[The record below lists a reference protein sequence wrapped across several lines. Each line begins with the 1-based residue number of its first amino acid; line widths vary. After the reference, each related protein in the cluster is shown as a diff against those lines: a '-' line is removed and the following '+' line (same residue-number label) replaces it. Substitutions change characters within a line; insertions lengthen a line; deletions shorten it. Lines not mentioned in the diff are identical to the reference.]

1 MNNFKK
7 ILSLFFFVLF
17 AFTLVACGP
26 SGEVKAK
33 LEEQA
38 DKIYL
43 GDLSE
48 VTNDLKL
55 PKYAFGDKAFT
66 VEWASD
72 NEKVIEIKELD
83 ELYYLGF
90 VTMQNDVT
98 VVKLTATVT
107 YEKATTT
114 REFEVTVLADEYV
127 GYENIAAVKAQEGK
141 EKDVSKVKFSGT
153 VCFTT
158 GSGFGVYDGSAAM
171 YCYGSNHGRTV
182 GEKVEVRGVW
192 TFYNNMVQ
200 LKESNVKVLG
210 TDDAFNI
217 EGIAEE
223 KSISEIAALEAK
235 SVDPENSTK
244 IFKTKFAAKE
254 NATGSYNTY
263 KLVDPLDSNKIVD
276 VSKYNDADTLTY
288 VGELAASGKFY
299 EGIVI
304 IYCSRSGTNG
314 LWDVLLVPSTVKEVS
329 ITLSDDQ
336 KVSAV
341 ANELKDSFD
350 GKTVKESL
358 TLPTTHANGATITWA
373 SSAED
378 VISAA
383 GVYVAPAAM
392 TDVKLTATIKV
403 GELTETVEITVK
415 AAAKQTSIIKYVT
428 EVEVGKPYKLGLV
441 QEKLEKTLF
450 ATGKL
455 SGSYGE
461 TTEDYASA
469 AEVYLETAEGGYYVY
484 FKNGETKTYISASS
498 YTKDDGK
505 VSYSLVYGEK
515 STVWTF
521 DTEHYTLKANVD
533 GTDVYF
539 GTYNTFN
546 TISVS
551 KFSYVATSYPCRF
564 YVEVPQEPVYVKTVE
579 VGKPYKLGL
588 VQEKLEK
595 TLFATG
601 KLSGSYGETT
611 EDYASAAEVYLETA
625 EGGYYVYFKN
635 GETKTYI
642 SASSYTKDDGKVS
655 YSLVYG
661 EKSTVWTFD
670 TEHYTLKA
678 NVDGTDVYFG
688 TYNTFNT
695 ISVSKFSYVATSYPC
710 RFYTSNGTTGGNET
724 NTEEKL
730 EGATTL
736 DFVTKFAEYA
746 AEWSEAYGEVQVV
759 SSALGVDT
767 KMTIDFSRADKQ
779 RAGNTIDDRP
789 VIAANSGTE
798 YVTVT
803 LETGSISKV
812 QFDLKQWTTKT
823 FDAIYVEY
831 FDGTNWVKCSSE
843 ITTPGLITSSE
854 LADGVTQV
862 RLAVTTSNSKN
873 VQVGLNAISLVLK

>member
-7 ILSLFFFVLF
+7 ILSLFFVVLF

-66 VEWASD
+66 IEWASD
-72 NEKVIEIKELD
+72 NEEVIEIKELD

-114 REFEVTVLADEYV
+114 REFEVKVLADEYV

-182 GEKVEVRGVW
+182 GETVEVRGIW

-223 KSISEIAALEAK
+223 KSIAEIAALEAK
-235 SVDPENSTK
+235 TVDPENSTK
-244 IFKTKFAAKE
+244 IFKTKFAAKL

-304 IYCSRSGTNG
+304 IYCSRSATNG

-373 SSAED
+373 SSAEG
-378 VISAA
+378 VISAT

-392 TDVKLTATIKV
+392 TEVKLTATIKV

-415 AAAKQTSIIKYVT
+415 AAAKQTSLIKYVT

-484 FKNGETKTYISASS
+484 FKDGETKTYISASS

-564 YVEVPQEPVYVKTVE
+564 Y
-579 VGKPYKLGL
+579 
-588 VQEKLEK
+588 
-595 TLFATG
+595 
-601 KLSGSYGETT
+601 
-611 EDYASAAEVYLETA
+611 ASAPST
-625 EGGYYVYFKN
+625 GSGN
-635 GETKTYI
+635 
-642 SASSYTKDDGKVS
+642 VS
-655 YSLVYG
+655 G
-661 EKSTVWTFD
+661 
-670 TEHYTLKA
+670 
-678 NVDGTDVYFG
+678 
-688 TYNTFNT
+688 
-695 ISVSKFSYVATSYPC
+695 
-710 RFYTSNGTTGGNET
+710 GGNET

-736 DFVTKFAEYA
+736 DFVSKFAEYA
-746 AEWSEAYGEVQVV
+746 AEWTETYGELQVA

-767 KMTIDFSRADKQ
+767 KLTIDFSRADKQ
-779 RAGNTIDDRP
+779 RSGNTIDDRP
-789 VIAANSGTE
+789 VIAAKNSTE

-803 LETGSISKV
+803 LESGSISKV
-812 QFDLKQWTTKT
+812 QFDLKQWGTKT

-873 VQVGLNAISLVLK
+873 VQVGLNAISLILK